1 MSWRLYTADTI
12 TGELRRPID
21 VPSCS
26 WSLSV
31 SDAALSTTRD
41 KGAGE
46 GEASSLTVPWSAVWG
61 STARE
66 RAHELTAGKRA
77 IVLCWEE
84 DGATVPLVFGAIGQ
98 RTDTALDTSFSLDS
112 VTTLLSQRYV
122 VREGDFRKCAPAISL
137 DNLSL
142 RAIAANVGWY
152 ATEGKPAGS
161 LPIDWGDFYER
172 GGHQRTFWP
181 WNVSNL
187 SAADVLEKIAD
198 VEGGPDITFRPYM
211 ADAHHVRLRMVAGSD
226 VDPYVGQ
233 DVVRRLQWFH
243 GAGSVHSLTVAHLGP
258 VERVYATGAGT
269 EDEKDV
275 ALAEDLTYCRQ
286 SDPWPIVE
294 ECASC
299 TDSDDHSLLESHARG
314 RLVADWWPM
323 CQVTCTVDLADPQ
336 VPRIGEVWPGDAMT
350 LAVEGFPTIPD
361 GEYPVR
367 LMEMSGDLGTLVTLK
382 FDPMRDPAE
391 T

>member
-41 KGAGE
+41 KGTGE
-46 GEASSLTVPWSAVWG
+46 GEASSLMVPWSAVWG

-66 RAHELTAGKRA
+66 RARELTAGKRA
-77 IVLCWEE
+77 IALCWEE
-84 DGATVPLVFGAIGQ
+84 GGSTVPLVFGAIGQ

-122 VREGDFRKCAPAISL
+122 VREGDFRKGAPAISL

-172 GGHQRTFWP
+172 GGHQRAFWP

-187 SAADVLEKIAD
+187 SAADVLEKIAN

-226 VDPYVGQ
+226 ADPYVGQ
-233 DVVRRLQWFH
+233 DSVRRLQWFH

-275 ALAEDLTYCRQ
+275 CLAEDLTYCRQ

-294 ECASC
+294 ECVSC
-299 TDSDDHSLLESHARG
+299 TDSDGHALLEGHARG
-314 RLVADWWPM
+314 RLKADWWPL

-361 GEYPVR
+361 GEYHVR

>member
-12 TGELRRPID
+12 TGQLRRPID

-31 SDAALSTTRD
+31 SDASLATTRD

-66 RAHELTAGKRA
+66 RARELTAGKRA

-84 DGATVPLVFGAIGQ
+84 GGATVPLVFGAIGQ
-98 RTDTALDTSFSLDS
+98 RTDTALDTNFSLDS
-112 VTTLLSQRYV
+112 VMTLLSKRYV
-122 VREGDFRKCAPAISL
+122 VREGGFHKGAPPL
-137 DNLSL
+137 YLGDLSL

-161 LPIDWGDFYER
+161 LPIDWCDFYER
-172 GGHQRTFWP
+172 GGHERSYFP

-187 SAADVLEKIAD
+187 SAADVLEKIAN

-211 ADAHHVRLRMVAGSD
+211 ADAHHVRLSMVAGSD
-226 VDPYVGQ
+226 ADPYVGQ
-233 DVVRRLQWFH
+233 DSVRRLQWFH
-243 GAGSVHSLTVAHLGP
+243 GAGSVHSLSVAHLGP

-269 EDEKDV
+269 EEEADV
-275 ALAEDLTYCRQ
+275 CLAEDLTYCRQ

-294 ECASC
+294 ECVSC
-299 TDSDDHSLLESHARG
+299 TDSDDHALLEGHARG
-314 RLVADWWPM
+314 RLRADWWPL
-323 CQVTCTVDLADPQ
+323 CQMTCTVDLADPQ

-350 LAVEGFPTIPD
+350 LAVEGFPTVPD

>member
-31 SDAALSTTRD
+31 SDAALATTRD
-41 KGAGE
+41 KGTGE
-46 GEASSLTVPWSAVWG
+46 GEASSITVPWSAVWG
-61 STARE
+61 SDART
-66 RAHELTAGKRA
+66 RARELTAGKRSV
-77 IVLCWEE
+77 VLCWEE
-84 DGATVPLVFGAIGQ
+84 GSATVPLVFGAIGQ

-122 VREGDFRKCAPAISL
+122 VREGDFRKGAPAISL

-172 GGHQRTFWP
+172 GGHERTFWP

-187 SAADVLEKIAD
+187 SAADVLEKIAN

-226 VDPYVGQ
+226 ADPYVGQ
-233 DVVRRLQWFH
+233 DSVRRLQWFH

-286 SDPWPIVE
+286 RDPWPIVE
-294 ECASC
+294 ECVSC
-299 TDSDDHSLLESHARG
+299 ADSDDHSLLEGHARG
-314 RLVADWWPM
+314 RLRADWWPL

-350 LAVEGFPTIPD
+350 LAVEGFPTVPD

-367 LMEMSGDLGTLVTLK
+367 LMEMGGDLGTLVTLK

>member
-41 KGAGE
+41 KGTGE

-77 IVLCWEE
+77 IALCWEE
-84 DGATVPLVFGAIGQ
+84 GGSTVPLVFGAIGQ

-122 VREGDFRKCAPAISL
+122 VREGDFRKGAPAISL

-142 RAIAANVGWY
+142 RAIAANVGWH

-187 SAADVLEKIAD
+187 SAADVLEKIAN

-226 VDPYVGQ
+226 ADPYVGQ
-233 DVVRRLQWFH
+233 DSVRRLQWFH

-286 SDPWPIVE
+286 RDPWPIVE
-294 ECASC
+294 ECVSY
-299 TDSDDHSLLESHARG
+299 TDSDNHSLLEGHARG
-314 RLVADWWPM
+314 RLRADWWPL

-361 GEYPVR
+361 GEYHVR

>member
-1 MSWRLYTADTI
+1 M
-12 TGELRRPID
+12 
-21 VPSCS
+21 
-26 WSLSV
+26 
-31 SDAALSTTRD
+31 
-41 KGAGE
+41 
-46 GEASSLTVPWSAVWG
+46 
-61 STARE
+61 
-66 RAHELTAGKRA
+66 
-77 IVLCWEE
+77 
-84 DGATVPLVFGAIGQ
+84 PLVFGAIGQ

-112 VTTLLSQRYV
+112 VMTLLSSRYV
-122 VREGDFRKCAPAISL
+122 VEEGHFVKGGAPLNLSG
-137 DNLSL
+137 LSL

-152 ATEGKPAGS
+152 ATEGKPGGS

-172 GGHQRTFWP
+172 GGHQRTFFP

-187 SAADVLEKIAD
+187 SAADVLEKIAN

-226 VDPYVGQ
+226 ADPYVGQ

-275 ALAEDLTYCRQ
+275 CLAEDLTYCRQ

-294 ECASC
+294 ECVSC
-299 TDSDDHSLLESHARG
+299 TGLDGHALLEGHARG
-314 RLVADWWPM
+314 RLRAGWWPL

-361 GEYPVR
+361 GEYHVR

>member
-12 TGELRRPID
+12 TGQLRRPID

-31 SDAALSTTRD
+31 SDASLATTRD

-66 RAHELTAGKRA
+66 RARELTAGKRA

-84 DGATVPLVFGAIGQ
+84 GGATVPLVFGAIGQ
-98 RTDTALDTSFSLDS
+98 RTDTALDTNFSLDS
-112 VTTLLSQRYV
+112 VMTLLSKRYV
-122 VREGDFRKCAPAISL
+122 VREGGFHKGAPPL
-137 DNLSL
+137 YLGDLSL

-161 LPIDWGDFYER
+161 LPIDWCDFYER
-172 GGHQRTFWP
+172 GGHERSYFP

-187 SAADVLEKIAD
+187 SAADVLEKIAN

-226 VDPYVGQ
+226 ADPYVGQ
-233 DVVRRLQWFH
+233 DSVRRLQWFH
-243 GAGSVHSLTVAHLGP
+243 GAGSVHSLSVAHLGP

-269 EDEKDV
+269 EEEADV
-275 ALAEDLTYCRQ
+275 CLAEDLTYCRQ

-294 ECASC
+294 ECVSC
-299 TDSDDHSLLESHARG
+299 TDSDDHALLEGHARG
-314 RLVADWWPM
+314 RLRADWWPL
-323 CQVTCTVDLADPQ
+323 CQMTCTVDLADPQ

-350 LAVEGFPTIPD
+350 LAVEGFPTVPD

>member
-12 TGELRRPID
+12 TGQLRRPID

-31 SDAALSTTRD
+31 SDASLATTRD
-41 KGAGE
+41 KGTGE

-66 RAHELTAGKRA
+66 RAQELTAGKRA

-84 DGATVPLVFGAIGQ
+84 GGSTVPLVFGAIGQ

-122 VREGDFRKCAPAISL
+122 VREGNFRKGAPAISL

-226 VDPYVGQ
+226 ADPYVGQ
-233 DVVRRLQWFH
+233 DSVRRLQWFH
-243 GAGSVHSLTVAHLGP
+243 GAGSVHSLTVTHLGP

-286 SDPWPIVE
+286 RDPWPIVE
-294 ECASC
+294 ECVSC
-299 TDSDDHSLLESHARG
+299 TDSDDHALLEGHARG
-314 RLVADWWPM
+314 RLKADWWPL

-336 VPRIGEVWPGDAMT
+336 VPRIGEVWPGDAMA

-361 GEYPVR
+361 GEYHVR

>member
-12 TGELRRPID
+12 TGQLRRPID
-21 VPSCS
+21 VPGCA

-31 SDAALSTTRD
+31 SDASLATTRD
-41 KGAGE
+41 KGTGE

-66 RAHELTAGKRA
+66 RAQELTAGKRA

-84 DGATVPLVFGAIGQ
+84 GGSTVPLVFGAIGQ

-122 VREGDFRKCAPAISL
+122 VREGDFRKGAPAISL

-226 VDPYVGQ
+226 ADPYVGQ
-233 DVVRRLQWFH
+233 DSVRRLQWFH
-243 GAGSVHSLTVAHLGP
+243 GAGSVHSLTVTHLGP

-286 SDPWPIVE
+286 RDPWPIVE
-294 ECASC
+294 ECVSH
-299 TDSDDHSLLESHARG
+299 TDSDDHALLEGHAMG
-314 RLVADWWPM
+314 RLKADWWPL

-336 VPRIGEVWPGDAMT
+336 VPRIGEVWPGDAMA

-361 GEYPVR
+361 GEYHVR

>member
-31 SDAALSTTRD
+31 SDAALATTRD
-41 KGAGE
+41 KGTGE

-66 RAHELTAGKRA
+66 RARELTAGKRA

-84 DGATVPLVFGAIGQ
+84 GGATVPLVFGAIGQ
-98 RTDTALDTSFSLDS
+98 RNDTALDTSFSLDS
-112 VTTLLSQRYV
+112 VMTLLSQRYV
-122 VREGDFRKCAPAISL
+122 VREGGFHKGAPPL
-137 DNLSL
+137 RLGDLSL

-172 GGHQRTFWP
+172 GGHERTFFP

-187 SAADVLEKIAD
+187 SAADVLEKIAN

-226 VDPYVGQ
+226 ADPYVGQ
-233 DVVRRLQWFH
+233 DSVRRLQWFH
-243 GAGSVHSLTVAHLGP
+243 GAGSVHSLSVAHLGP

-269 EDEKDV
+269 EEEADV
-275 ALAEDLTYCRQ
+275 CLAEDLTYCRQ

-294 ECASC
+294 ECVSF
-299 TDSDDHSLLESHARG
+299 TGSDDHALLEANARG
-314 RLVADWWPM
+314 RLRADWWPI

-361 GEYPVR
+361 GEYHVR

>member
-1 MSWRLYTADTI
+1 MWRMHTCDVM

-21 VPSCS
+21 IPSAS
-26 WSLSV
+26 WSLSI
-31 SDAALSTTRD
+31 SDASLSTTRD
-41 KGAGE
+41 KGTGE
-46 GEASSLTVPWSAVWG
+46 GEASSITVPWTEVWG

-66 RAHELTAGKRA
+66 RARELTAGKRG
-77 IVLCWEE
+77 IVLGWEE
-84 DGATVPLVFGAIGQ
+84 GGTFRPVVFGAIGQ

-112 VTTLLSQRYV
+112 VMTLLSSRYV
-122 VREGDFRKCAPAISL
+122 VEEGHFVKGGAPLHLSG
-137 DNLSL
+137 LSL

-152 ATEGKPAGS
+152 ATEGKPGGS

-172 GGHQRTFWP
+172 GGHQRAFWP

-187 SAADVLEKIAD
+187 SAADVLEKIAN

-226 VDPYVGQ
+226 ADPYVGQ
-233 DVVRRLQWFH
+233 DSVRRLQWFH

-269 EDEKDV
+269 EDEKGV
-275 ALAEDLTYCRQ
+275 CLAEDLTYCRQ

-294 ECASC
+294 ECVSY
-299 TDSDDHSLLESHARG
+299 TDSDNHSLLEGHARG
-314 RLVADWWPM
+314 RLRADWWPL

-350 LAVEGFPTIPD
+350 LAVEGFPTMPD
-361 GEYPVR
+361 GEYHVR

>member
-12 TGELRRPID
+12 TGEMRRPID
-21 VPSCS
+21 VPGCA

-31 SDAALSTTRD
+31 SDASLATTRD
-41 KGAGE
+41 KGTGE

-66 RAHELTAGKRA
+66 RAQELTAGKRA

-84 DGATVPLVFGAIGQ
+84 GGSTVPLVFGAIGQ

-122 VREGDFRKCAPAISL
+122 VREGDFRKGAPAISL

-226 VDPYVGQ
+226 ADPYVGQ
-233 DVVRRLQWFH
+233 DSVRRLQWFH

-286 SDPWPIVE
+286 RDPWPIVE
-294 ECASC
+294 ECVSC
-299 TDSDDHSLLESHARG
+299 TDSDDHALLEGHAMG
-314 RLVADWWPM
+314 RLKADWWPL

>member
-1 MSWRLYTADTI
+1 MSWRLFTCDTI
-12 TGELRRPID
+12 TGQLRRPID

-31 SDAALSTTRD
+31 SDASLATTRD
-41 KGAGE
+41 KGTGE

-77 IVLCWEE
+77 IALCWEE
-84 DGATVPLVFGAIGQ
+84 GGATVPLVFGAIGQ

-112 VTTLLSQRYV
+112 VMTLLSKRYV
-122 VREGDFRKCAPAISL
+122 VREGGFHKGAPSL
-137 DNLSL
+137 YLSNLSL

-161 LPIDWGDFYER
+161 LPIDWGDYYER
-172 GGHQRTFWP
+172 GGHERTYWP
-181 WNVSNL
+181 WSVSNL
-187 SAADVLEKIAD
+187 SCADVLEKIAN

-226 VDPYVGQ
+226 ADPYVGQ
-233 DVVRRLQWFH
+233 ERTHVLRWFH
-243 GAGSVHSLTVAHLGP
+243 GAGSVHSLTVAHLAP
-258 VERVYATGAGT
+258 VERVYATGSGT
-269 EDEKDV
+269 EDECDV

-294 ECASC
+294 ECMSY
-299 TDSDDHSLLESHARG
+299 TDSEDHSLLESHARG

-323 CQVTCTVDLADPQ
+323 CQVTCVVDLGDPE
-336 VPRIGEVWPGDAMT
+336 VPRIGELWPGDAVT
-350 LAVEGFPTIPD
+350 LSVEGYPTIPD
-361 GEYPVR
+361 GDYHVR
-367 LMEMSGDLGTLVTLK
+367 LMEMSGDLGTQVTLK

>member
-1 MSWRLYTADTI
+1 MWRMHTCDVM

-21 VPSCS
+21 IPSAS
-26 WSLSV
+26 WSLSI
-31 SDAALSTTRD
+31 SDASLSTTRD
-41 KGAGE
+41 KGTGE
-46 GEASSLTVPWSAVWG
+46 GEASSITVPWTEVWG

-66 RAHELTAGKRA
+66 RARELTAGKRG
-77 IVLCWEE
+77 IVLGWEE
-84 DGATVPLVFGAIGQ
+84 GGTFRPVVFGAIGQ

-112 VTTLLSQRYV
+112 VMTLLSSRYV
-122 VREGDFRKCAPAISL
+122 VEEGHFVKGGAPLHLSG
-137 DNLSL
+137 LSL

-152 ATEGKPAGS
+152 ATEGKPGGS

-187 SAADVLEKIAD
+187 SAADVLEKIAN

-226 VDPYVGQ
+226 ADPYVGQ
-233 DVVRRLQWFH
+233 DSVRRLQWFH

-286 SDPWPIVE
+286 RDPWPIVE
-294 ECASC
+294 ECVSY
-299 TDSDDHSLLESHARG
+299 TGSDGHALLEGHARG
-314 RLVADWWPM
+314 RLRADWWPL
-323 CQVTCTVDLADPQ
+323 CQVTCIVDLADPQ

-361 GEYPVR
+361 GEYHVR

>member
-21 VPSCS
+21 VPGCA

-31 SDAALSTTRD
+31 SDASLATTRD
-41 KGAGE
+41 KGTGE

-66 RAHELTAGKRA
+66 RAQELTAGKRA

-84 DGATVPLVFGAIGQ
+84 GGSTVPLVFGAIGQ

-122 VREGDFRKCAPAISL
+122 VREGDFRKGAPAISL
-137 DNLSL
+137 DSLSL

-172 GGHQRTFWP
+172 GGHQRAFWP

-226 VDPYVGQ
+226 ADPYVGQ
-233 DVVRRLQWFH
+233 DSVRRLQWFH
-243 GAGSVHSLTVAHLGP
+243 GAGSVHSLSVAHLGP

-286 SDPWPIVE
+286 RDPWPIVE
-294 ECASC
+294 ECVSC
-299 TDSDDHSLLESHARG
+299 TDSDDHALLEGHARG
-314 RLVADWWPM
+314 RLKADWWPL

-336 VPRIGEVWPGDAMT
+336 VPRIGEAWPGDAMT

>member
-12 TGELRRPID
+12 TGQLRRPID

-31 SDAALSTTRD
+31 SDASLATTKD
-41 KGAGE
+41 KGTGE
-46 GEASSLTVPWSAVWG
+46 GEASSLTVPWGAVWG
-61 STARE
+61 RTARE
-66 RAHELTAGKRA
+66 RARELTAGKRA
-77 IVLCWEE
+77 VVLCWEE
-84 DGATVPLVFGAIGQ
+84 GGATVPLVFGAIGQ

-112 VTTLLSQRYV
+112 VMTLLSQRYV
-122 VREGDFRKCAPAISL
+122 VREGGFHRGAPPL
-137 DNLSL
+137 HLGDLSL

-161 LPIDWGDFYER
+161 LPIDWGDFYES
-172 GGHQRTFWP
+172 GGHERTFFP

-187 SAADVLEKIAD
+187 SAAGVLEKIAN

-226 VDPYVGQ
+226 ADPYVGQ
-233 DVVRRLQWFH
+233 DSVRRLQWFH
-243 GAGSVHSLTVAHLGP
+243 GAGSVHSLSVAHLGP

-269 EDEKDV
+269 EEEADV
-275 ALAEDLTYCRQ
+275 CLAEDLTYCRQ
-286 SDPWPIVE
+286 GDPWPIVE
-294 ECASC
+294 ECVSC
-299 TDSDDHSLLESHARG
+299 TDSDDHALLEGHARG
-314 RLVADWWPM
+314 RLRADWWPL
-323 CQVTCTVDLADPQ
+323 CQMTCTVDLADPQ

-350 LAVEGFPTIPD
+350 LAVEGFPTVPD

>member
-1 MSWRLYTADTI
+1 MWRMHTCDVM
-12 TGELRRPID
+12 TGELRRPIG
-21 VPSCS
+21 VPSAS
-26 WSLSV
+26 WSLSI
-31 SDAALSTTRD
+31 SDASLSTTRD
-41 KGAGE
+41 KGTGE
-46 GEASSLTVPWSAVWG
+46 GEASSITVPWTEAWG

-66 RAHELTAGKRA
+66 RARELTAGKRG
-77 IVLCWEE
+77 IVLGWEE
-84 DGATVPLVFGAIGQ
+84 AGVFRPVVFGAIGQ

-112 VTTLLSQRYV
+112 VMTMLSSRYV
-122 VREGDFRKCAPAISL
+122 VEEGRFVKGGAPL
-137 DNLSL
+137 YLHGLSL

-152 ATEGKPAGS
+152 ATEGKPGGS
-161 LPIDWGDFYER
+161 LPIDWGDYYEA
-172 GGHQRTFWP
+172 GGHERTYFP

-226 VDPYVGQ
+226 ADPYVGQ
-233 DVVRRLQWFH
+233 DSVRRLQWFH
-243 GAGSVHSLTVAHLGP
+243 GAGSVHSLSVAHLGP

-269 EDEKDV
+269 EEEADV
-275 ALAEDLTYCRQ
+275 CLAEDLTYCRQ
-286 SDPWPIVE
+286 RDPWPIVE
-294 ECASC
+294 ECVSC
-299 TDSDDHSLLESHARG
+299 TDSDDHSLLEGHARG
-314 RLVADWWPM
+314 RLRADWWPL

>member
-12 TGELRRPID
+12 TGQLRRPID

-31 SDAALSTTRD
+31 SDAALATTKD
-41 KGAGE
+41 KGTGE

-66 RAHELTAGKRA
+66 RARELTAGKRA
-77 IVLCWEE
+77 VVLCWEE
-84 DGATVPLVFGAIGQ
+84 GGATVPLVFGAIGQ
-98 RTDTALDTSFSLDS
+98 RTDTALDTNFSLDS
-112 VTTLLSQRYV
+112 VMTLLSKRYV
-122 VREGDFRKCAPAISL
+122 VREGGFHKGAPPL
-137 DNLSL
+137 YLGDLSL

-161 LPIDWGDFYER
+161 LPIDWCDFYER
-172 GGHQRTFWP
+172 GGHERSYFP

-187 SAADVLEKIAD
+187 SAADVLEKIAN

-211 ADAHHVRLRMVAGSD
+211 ADPHHVRLRMVAGSD
-226 VDPYVGQ
+226 ADPYVGQ

-243 GAGSVHSLTVAHLGP
+243 GVGSVHSLSVAHLGP

-269 EDEKDV
+269 EEEADV
-275 ALAEDLTYCRQ
+275 CLAEDLTYCRQ

-294 ECASC
+294 ECMSY

-314 RLVADWWPM
+314 RLVADWPM
-323 CQVTCTVDLADPQ
+323 CQVTCVVDLGDPE
-336 VPRIGEVWPGDAMT
+336 VPRIGELWPGDAVT
-350 LAVEGFPTIPD
+350 LSVEGYPTIPD

-367 LMEMSGDLGTLVTLK
+367 LMEMSGDLGTQVTLK
-382 FDPMRDPAE
+382 FDPMKDPAE

>member
-1 MSWRLYTADTI
+1 MWRLHTCDTM

-21 VPSCS
+21 IPSAS

-31 SDAALSTTRD
+31 SDASLSTTKD
-41 KGAGE
+41 KGTGE
-46 GEASSLTVPWSAVWG
+46 GEASSITVPWTAVWG
-61 STARE
+61 ETARE
-66 RAHELTAGKRA
+66 RARELTAGKRG
-77 IVLCWEE
+77 IVLGWEE
-84 DGATVPLVFGAIGQ
+84 AGAFRPLVFGAVGQ

-112 VTTLLSQRYV
+112 VQALLSSRYV
-122 VREGDFRKCAPAISL
+122 VREGQFVKGAQPLSL
-137 DNLSL
+137 SGLSL

-152 ATEGKPAGS
+152 ATEGKPGGS

-187 SAADVLEKIAD
+187 SAADVLEKIAN

-226 VDPYVGQ
+226 ADPYVGQ

-286 SDPWPIVE
+286 RDPWPIVE
-294 ECASC
+294 ECVSC
-299 TDSDDHSLLESHARG
+299 TDSDDHALLEGHARG
-314 RLVADWWPM
+314 RLKADWWPL

-361 GEYPVR
+361 GEYHVR

>member
-1 MSWRLYTADTI
+1 MWRLHTCDTM

-21 VPSCS
+21 IPSAS

-31 SDAALSTTRD
+31 SDASLSTTKD
-41 KGAGE
+41 KGTGE
-46 GEASSLTVPWSAVWG
+46 GEASSITVPWTAVWG
-61 STARE
+61 ETARE
-66 RAHELTAGKRA
+66 RARELTAGKRG
-77 IVLCWEE
+77 IVLGWEE
-84 DGATVPLVFGAIGQ
+84 AGATVPLVFGAIGQ

-122 VREGDFRKCAPAISL
+122 VREGGFRKGAPAISL

-187 SAADVLEKIAD
+187 SAADVLEKIAN

-226 VDPYVGQ
+226 ADPYVGQ
-233 DVVRRLQWFH
+233 DSVRRLQWFH

-286 SDPWPIVE
+286 RDPWPIVE
-294 ECASC
+294 ECASY
-299 TDSDDHSLLESHARG
+299 TDSDDHALLEGHARG
-314 RLVADWWPM
+314 RLKADWWPL

-361 GEYPVR
+361 GEYHVR
-367 LMEMSGDLGTLVTLK
+367 LMEMSGDLGTLVRLK

>member
-12 TGELRRPID
+12 TGQLRRPID
-21 VPSCS
+21 VPGCA

-31 SDAALSTTRD
+31 SDASLATTRD
-41 KGAGE
+41 KGTGE

-61 STARE
+61 GTARE
-66 RAHELTAGKRA
+66 RAQELTAGKRA
-77 IVLCWEE
+77 IALCWEE
-84 DGATVPLVFGAIGQ
+84 GGSTVPLVFGAIGQ

-122 VREGDFRKCAPAISL
+122 VREGDFRKGAPAISL

-187 SAADVLEKIAD
+187 SAADVLEKIAN

-226 VDPYVGQ
+226 ADPYVGQ
-233 DVVRRLQWFH
+233 DSVRRLQWFH

-294 ECASC
+294 ECVSH
-299 TDSDDHSLLESHARG
+299 TDSDDHALLEGHARG
-314 RLVADWWPM
+314 RLKADWWPL

-361 GEYPVR
+361 GEYHVR

>member
-1 MSWRLYTADTI
+1 MWRMHTCDVM
-12 TGELRRPID
+12 TGELRRPIG
-21 VPSCS
+21 VPSAS
-26 WSLSV
+26 WSLSI
-31 SDAALSTTRD
+31 SDASLSTTRD
-41 KGAGE
+41 KGTGE
-46 GEASSLTVPWSAVWG
+46 GEASSITVPWTEVWG

-66 RAHELTAGKRA
+66 RARELTAGKRG
-77 IVLCWEE
+77 IVLGWEE
-84 DGATVPLVFGAIGQ
+84 AGVFRPVVFGAIGQ
-98 RTDTALDTSFSLDS
+98 RTDTVLDTSFSLDS
-112 VTTLLSQRYV
+112 VMTMLSSRYV
-122 VREGDFRKCAPAISL
+122 VEEGRFVKGGAPL
-137 DNLSL
+137 YLHGLSL

-172 GGHQRTFWP
+172 GGHERTFFP

-187 SAADVLEKIAD
+187 SAADVLDKIAN

-226 VDPYVGQ
+226 ADPYVGQ
-233 DVVRRLQWFH
+233 DSVRRLQWFH
-243 GAGSVHSLTVAHLGP
+243 GAGSVHSLSVAHLGP

-269 EDEKDV
+269 EEEADV
-275 ALAEDLTYCRQ
+275 CLAEDLTYCRQ

-294 ECASC
+294 ECVSC
-299 TDSDDHSLLESHARG
+299 TDSDDHALLEGHARG
-314 RLVADWWPM
+314 RLRADWWPL
-323 CQVTCTVDLADPQ
+323 CQMTCTVDLADPQ

-350 LAVEGFPTIPD
+350 LAIEGFPTVPD